1 MIEIAELWLYPIKAC
16 AGVRIEKAQV
26 ELRGLCRDRRYM
38 VVDAAGR
45 FFTQREEPGLQAVRT
60 ELRADATVM
69 TTTAGSCEL
78 PNVLRNGPRLSV
90 TVWESDCEA
99 LEHTEGS
106 RLLTAALGRA
116 LKLVYMPDDV
126 ERSVDEDYARPGDI
140 VSFADAFPLLLANQS
155 SLDDLNR
162 VLGQAVSMKRFRP
175 NVVVRGARAF
185 EEERWEHVAIGNTP
199 FRVVKACTRCAVV
212 NVNPATGTRSS
223 KEPLATLT
231 EHHAPE
237 GKPVFGVNLTPD
249 LAGAVKLG
257 AVLSV
262 G

>member
-16 AGVRIEKAQV
+16 AGVRVEKAQV
-26 ELRGLCRDRRYM
+26 ELRGLRRDRRYM

-60 ELRADATVM
+60 ELRPHATVM
-69 TTTAGSCEL
+69 TTSAGSCEL
-78 PNVLRNGPRLSV
+78 PHVLRDGPRLSV

-99 LEHTEGS
+99 LEHAEGS
-106 RLLTAALGRA
+106 RLLSAALKRD
-116 LKLVYMPDDV
+116 LKLVYMPEDV

-140 VSFADAFPLLLANQS
+140 VSFADAFPLLLTNQA

-162 VLGQAVSMKRFRP
+162 ALGSAVSMERFRP
-175 NVVVRGARAF
+175 NLVVRGAAAF
-185 EEERWEHVAIGNTP
+185 EEERWERVVIGGIAY
-199 FRVVKACTRCAVV
+199 RAVKACTRCAVV
-212 NVNPATGTRSS
+212 NVDPRTATRES
-223 KEPLATLT
+223 KEPLATLA

-249 LAGAVKLG
+249 LEGGVKVG
-257 AVLSV
+257 DVLEV
-262 G
+262 A